1 MTMSLLSQDC
11 KFEEW
16 FGIILYLL
24 NTLLSFLTQPIIT
37 NIAQLIDTSIT
48 HKILDILN
56 LMGSIEFGTSQL
68 NIQDVLEAEWYAFER
83 LYFLLLVGLS
93 L

>member
-83 LYFLLLVGLS
+83 LYFLHLVGLS